1 MIKEKE
7 GVHLDGKTIEFT
19 KANGKMESN
28 MESVYS
34 HLKTEL

>member
-7 GVHLDGKTIEFT
+7 EVHLDGKTIEFT

-28 MESVYS
+28 MELVYS
-34 HLKTEL
+34 HQKTEL